1 MSKMTYQFYMG
12 LTIMADMNCFAAADF
27 LNSSSDSAGGSSA
40 KNTKRGQFIKS
51 SGRENMN
58 ENTKR
63 FSVSWKET
71 SPHGKFVLCCL

>member
-1 MSKMTYQFYMG
+1 MT
-12 LTIMADMNCFAAADF
+12 DMNCFAAADF
-27 LNSSSDSAGGSSA
+27 LNSIVVTLLGALVLQ
-40 KNTKRGQFIKS
+40 KTKRGQFIKS

-63 FSVSWKET
+63 SSVSWKET